1 MRRFNKA
8 SGAISAI
15 IAVMIL
21 LSCFQITVR
30 AQTDLDPIVV
40 LYDSE
45 HSPQFSPTS
54 EDEGLKLMLDMVNAS
69 TKYIV
74 RINNDPIRNTTLSDV
89 DILLLAEPDRS
100 NEFTPSEVAAI
111 SEMLGNGS
119 SMLLLGDP
127 TIGQNSTYWAD
138 QQFNDIGDNIALNV
152 LLDALNI
159 TGPRFSVNY
168 TESDDRYWADAMFDW
183 NQTLN
188 ATSPWVIP
196 LDSSTWDTTHPI
208 FQNINELLVMTATLK
223 PLDMVSSIATGYE
236 TSFAQYKRSDFS
248 MANYTYLNQT
258 LFEER
263 PLSYSAINGSF
274 PTWMSAF
281 EYNKSRIIISGS
293 AIMFSGRNIDVQESG
308 TQWFYSA
315 DNARLF
321 MNMLDWLSA
330 EFVEP
335 PTAIA
340 PMLIISAAILVVGV
354 VYYLLKKLR

>member
-1 MRRFNKA
+1 
-8 SGAISAI
+8 
-15 IAVMIL
+15 MIL
-21 LSCFQITVR
+21 LSCFQVTVQ

-40 LYDSE
+40 LFDSE
-45 HSPQFSPTS
+45 HSPQFSPTN
-54 EDEGLKLMLDMVNAS
+54 EENGLKLILDMVNAS
-69 TKYIV
+69 TRYTV
-74 RINNDPIRNTTLSDV
+74 RINDDPIRNTTLSDV

-100 NEFTPSEVAAI
+100 NEFTRSEVAAI

-127 TIGQNSTYWAD
+127 AIGQNSTYWSD
-138 QQFNDIGDNIALNV
+138 QQFNDIGETIALNV

-168 TESDDRYWADAMFDW
+168 TETDERYWGDAMFDW

-188 ATSPWVIP
+188 ATSPWVIS

-208 FQNINELLVMTATLK
+208 FQNINELVLMTATLK
-223 PLDMVSSIATGYE
+223 PLDLVSSIATGYE

-293 AIMFSGRNIDVQESG
+293 AIMFSGRTLDIQGSQA
-308 TQWFYSA
+308 QWFYTA

-335 PTAIA
+335 PAAII
-340 PMLIISAAILVVGV
+340 PMLIVSSTILIVGV
-354 VYYLLKKLR
+354 AYYLLRKIR